1 MTYAFAAALA
11 MPLLQQSPPKG
22 VSMLESIR
30 KTVALP
36 RTSPILAEVAL
47 SAGVIVTFLW
57 LLIEDRIHPF
67 AVYLAQLFLTL

>member
-1 MTYAFAAALA
+1 
-11 MPLLQQSPPKG
+11 
-22 VSMLESIR
+22 MLESIR

-47 SAGVIVTFLW
+47 SAGVILTFLW